1 MKNFYP
7 PSFHWSDKDVWD
19 AWDGMRWKWDVTPD
33 MWRRKESR
41 QTSVSFL
48 RDMEKMANS
57 SSSHVFPS
65 LTPALAHRAEV
76 LENPLQVSLFNFET
90 FWQGEIKN

>member
-1 MKNFYP
+1 
-7 PSFHWSDKDVWD
+7 
-19 AWDGMRWKWDVTPD
+19 
-33 MWRRKESR
+33 
-41 QTSVSFL
+41 
-48 RDMEKMANS
+48 MEKMANS